1 MSHRS
6 LTVRCIFPQN
16 KDALPGGRHTTLQV
30 RKLALVQES
39 DIQPQD
45 AAEILP
51 AILICLFSFWSTVL
65 SRTTQVA
72 FSCHSL
78 HILPLT
84 SCSFLSSMPLSVVKK
99 LGLSFLSSLPC
110 PPASC
115 VSCPHSGPVLSVLF
129 ATCPIRRH
137 MNLAADMLTLTTWSC
152 QSLPG
157 FST

>member
-110 PPASC
+110 PPRLLCLLPTLRTCAVGAFRH
-115 VSCPHSGPVLSVLF
+115 VSHQEAHES
-129 ATCPIRRH
+129 RR
-137 MNLAADMLTLTTWSC
+137 
-152 QSLPG
+152 
-157 FST
+157 